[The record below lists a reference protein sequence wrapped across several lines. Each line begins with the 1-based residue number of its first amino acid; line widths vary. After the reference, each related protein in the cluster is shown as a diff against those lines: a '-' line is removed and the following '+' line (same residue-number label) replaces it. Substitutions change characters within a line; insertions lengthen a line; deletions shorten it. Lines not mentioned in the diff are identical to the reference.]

1 MLGELEDVAQH
12 RLPRAAQADGRDR
25 HEVVLDPDTTAH
37 AIALLT
43 RPISTTT
50 STIRNAVPSTR
61 RVVES
66 WANAKRSRHS
76 S

>member
-1 MLGELEDVAQH
+1 MWCSIGS
-12 RLPRAAQADGRDR
+12 RAGQADGGDR
-25 HEVVLDPDTTAH
+25 HEGVLDPNTSAD

-43 RPISTTT
+43 RPMSTTT

-66 WANAKRSRHS
+66 WANAKRSRHAS
-76 S
+76 